1 MGGVIYLIRHTS
13 VDKQQGICYG
23 QSDVRLSLDFKAEA
37 EIIRLKLSGI
47 KFDACYSSPLSRCS
61 ELSSFLGFSYST
73 DDRLKEMDFG
83 KWELLP
89 WTDIYDSSEGKIWF
103 EDFLNY
109 ATPGGESFRAL
120 VDRIAEFLSDQI
132 KTQKTVAI
140 VTHAGPVRA
149 ILVALGLIGFDSA
162 FDVKLAFGE
171 VIKIENNCY
180 NYITL

>member
-13 VDKQQGICYG
+13 VEKMEGICYG
-23 QSDVRLSLDFKAEA
+23 QSDVKLSSDFKAEA

-61 ELSSFLGFSYST
+61 ELSSFLGFSYCR
-73 DDRLKEMDFG
+73 DERLKEMDFG
-83 KWELLP
+83 EWELLP

-120 VDRIAEFLSDQI
+120 VDRIAEFLNEQI

-149 ILVALGLIGFDSA
+149 FLVALGLVRFESA
-162 FDVKLAFGE
+162 FDVKTAFGE
-171 VIKIENNCY
+171 VIKIENNSY